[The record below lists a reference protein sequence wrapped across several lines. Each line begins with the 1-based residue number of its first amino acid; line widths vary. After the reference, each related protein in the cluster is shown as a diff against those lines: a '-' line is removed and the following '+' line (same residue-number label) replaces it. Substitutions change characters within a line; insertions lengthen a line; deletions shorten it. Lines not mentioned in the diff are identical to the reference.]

1 MTSLV
6 RIALDAGGP
15 RLEVDTLADS
25 ACLRE
30 NGPYDISY
38 DGDTVLYVADENG
51 LMEHHIRTEEKGPG
65 CGRGLRAR
73 NGAYHS
79 LGRFSPVDV
88 EIDLSDPEGFT
99 IPLLPLHERP
109 WPALRENDGCYD
121 IGEQLILT
129 LAERVNS
136 LVDFTGTPVKD
147 AIKLVQRGIPDIL
160 RRHMPRGRDT
170 MTILLDQMAKL
181 RLPLESH

>member
-25 ACLRE
+25 ECLRE
-30 NGPYDISY
+30 NGPYSISY

-51 LMEHHIRTEEKGPG
+51 LMEHHIRTEQKGPG
-65 CGRGLRAR
+65 CGRGLRER
-73 NGAYHS
+73 NGAYYS

-88 EIDLSDPEGFT
+88 VIDLSDPEGVT
-99 IPLLPLHERP
+99 IPLPPLHERP
-109 WPALRENDGCYD
+109 WPVLRENESYD
-121 IGEQLILT
+121 VGEQIVVT
-129 LAERVNS
+129 LVERIKGRI
-136 LVDFTGTPVKD
+136 DFCGMPIKD
-147 AIKLVQRGIPDIL
+147 AIKLESRRIPAQL
-160 RRHMPRGRDT
+160 RRYLPVGCESLVRA
-170 MTILLDQMAKL
+170 QMAKL